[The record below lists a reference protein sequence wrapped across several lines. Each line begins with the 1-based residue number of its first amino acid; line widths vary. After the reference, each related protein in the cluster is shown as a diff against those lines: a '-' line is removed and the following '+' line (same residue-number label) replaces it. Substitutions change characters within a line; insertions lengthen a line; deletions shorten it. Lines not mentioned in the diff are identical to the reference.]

1 MATRMQQRRG
11 TAEQWTT
18 VNPTLAEGEIG
29 VETDTNKFKI
39 GNGTSDWSTLAY
51 ATSTVDLT
59 GYATTSYV
67 DNAIDTVVGLAPATL
82 DTLAELATALG
93 DDPNAITTIQ
103 SDITTLQSDV
113 ATKASI
119 VNTELTGSATAEN
132 LDISGTLNVGATNIV
147 TSLNSKLEASDLT
160 GYATETYVNN
170 SIAAIPAPD
179 FTGYATETYV
189 DTSIANLVDTA
200 PATLDTLNE
209 LAAALGDDP
218 NFATTVTNSIAG
230 KADAS
235 HTHILADVTDV
246 TATASELNVL
256 DGITATTTELNYTDG
271 VTSNIQTQLDQKAAN
286 SHTHT
291 SSQITDLTTNV
302 VSRTNGTVSTASTSS
317 TVVRNITLST
327 ANPSGGTD
335 GDVWLKYTA

>member
-11 TAEQWTT
+11 TSEQWTT
-18 VNPTLAEGEIG
+18 VNPVLAEGEIG
-29 VETDTNKFKI
+29 LETDTNKFKI
-39 GNGTSDWSTLAY
+39 GNGVTAWSALDYASLSTSDLADY
-51 ATSTVDLT
+51 AT
-59 GYATTSYV
+59 ATYV
-67 DNAIDTVVGLAPATL
+67 DNAI
-82 DTLAELATALG
+82 
-93 DDPNAITTIQ
+93 
-103 SDITTLQSDV
+103 
-113 ATKASI
+113 
-119 VNTELTGSATAEN
+119 
-132 LDISGTLNVGATNIV
+132 
-147 TSLNSKLEASDLT
+147 
-160 GYATETYVNN
+160 
-170 SIAAIPAPD
+170 AAIPSTD
-179 FTGYATETYV
+179 LTGYATETYV

-218 NFATTVTNSIAG
+218 NFATTVTNSISS
-230 KADAS
+230 KADAV
-235 HTHILADVTDV
+235 HTHTVADVTDV

-271 VTSNIQTQLDQKAAN
+271 VTSNIQTQLNGKAAS

-317 TVVRNITLST
+317 NVVRNITLST
-327 ANPSGGTD
+327 AAPSGGAD

>member
-18 VNPTLAEGEIG
+18 VNPVLAEGEIG
-29 VETDTNKFKI
+29 LETDTNKFKI
-39 GNGTSDWSTLAY
+39 GNGVSDWSTLAY
-51 ATSTVDLT
+51 AALSTSDLAS
-59 GYATTSYV
+59 YATTTYV

-93 DDPNAITTIQ
+93 DDPNTITTIQ
-103 SDITTLQSDV
+103 ADISTLQSDV

-160 GYATETYVNN
+160 GYATETYVDN
-170 SIAAIPAPD
+170 
-179 FTGYATETYV
+179 
-189 DTSIANLVDTA
+189 SIANLVDTA

-230 KADAS
+230 KADAT
-235 HTHILADVTDV
+235 HTHTVADVTDV
-246 TATASELNVL
+246 TATAAELNVL
-256 DGITATTTELNYTDG
+256 DGITATTAELNYTDG
-271 VTSNIQTQLDQKAAN
+271 VTSNIQTQLDGKAAS

-327 ANPSGGTD
+327 ADPSGGAD